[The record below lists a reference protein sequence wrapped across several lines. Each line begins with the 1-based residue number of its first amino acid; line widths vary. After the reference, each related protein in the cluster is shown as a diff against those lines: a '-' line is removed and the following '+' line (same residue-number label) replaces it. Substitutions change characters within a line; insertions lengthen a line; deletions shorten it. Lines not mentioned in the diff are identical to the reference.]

1 MASTCACGRFFDQSG
16 SEESLKQQSR
26 VRLANLFT
34 QETRS
39 QVQVAQVDIDLRSCY
54 SMTLSCSTRVS
65 LILLM
70 AIGGLVAQ
78 PTGQGPAG
86 GAGAA
91 AQTPAGLPESQ
102 LRSTYVLGPDDI
114 IVIRA
119 LEAEEINDKPVRV
132 DMSGNIRL
140 PLIGRVHAAGLTIE
154 QLENALTES
163 LKSYV
168 KQPQLS
174 VSVNEY
180 KSQPVSVIG
189 AVGTPGVHQLQGRKT
204 LVEVLS
210 LVGGV
215 KEEAGPTVKI
225 TRQMRWGRIP
235 LPNATE
241 DSTGKVSIAEV
252 SIRDIVNAKNPLGN
266 ILICPDD
273 VISVPRAEIV
283 YVIGE
288 ETKPGGYT
296 LRERE
301 SMSVLQALSMAGGMS
316 RAAGP
321 KNAKLLRQTPGNGE
335 RTEIAVDLK
344 KILAG
349 QGKDTPMLPEDI
361 LLVPNNAPRSVALR
375 SMEAALTIG
384 TGLVLYRR

>member
-1 MASTCACGRFFDQSG
+1 
-16 SEESLKQQSR
+16 
-26 VRLANLFT
+26 
-34 QETRS
+34 
-39 QVQVAQVDIDLRSCY
+39 
-54 SMTLSCSTRVS
+54 MTLSCLTRVCV
-65 LILLM
+65 IFVM

-86 GAGAA
+86 GTGAA

-119 LEAEEINDKPVRV
+119 LEAEEINDKPVRI

-235 LPNATE
+235 LPNATD

-252 SIRDIVNAKNPLGN
+252 SIKDIVNAKNPLGN

-288 ETKPGGYT
+288 VTKPGGYT

-349 QGKDTPMLPEDI
+349 QGKDTPMFPEDI

>member
-1 MASTCACGRFFDQSG
+1 MSFSRLTGLCAPVVMALSLLHAQSAGQISPPAPTQVSVAMG
-16 SEESLKQQSR
+16 SSD
-26 VRLANLFT
+26 A
-34 QETRS
+34 
-39 QVQVAQVDIDLRSCY
+39 
-54 SMTLSCSTRVS
+54 
-65 LILLM
+65 
-70 AIGGLVAQ
+70 
-78 PTGQGPAG
+78 P
-86 GAGAA
+86 
-91 AQTPAGLPESQ
+91 
-102 LRSTYVLGPDDI
+102 LRSTYVLGPDDV

-163 LKSYV
+163 LKAYV

-189 AVGTPGVHQLQGRKT
+189 SVGTPGVHQLQGRKT
-204 LVEVLS
+204 LIEVLS
-210 LVGGV
+210 MVGGV
-215 KEEAGPTVKI
+215 KEDAGPYVKI
-225 TRQMRWGRIP
+225 TRQMRWGKIP
-235 LPNATE
+235 LANAVE
-241 DSTGKVSIAEV
+241 DPSGKVSVAEV
-252 SIRDIVNAKNPLGN
+252 SIKDILTAKNPLGN
-266 ILICPDD
+266 ILICPED
-273 VISVPRAEIV
+273 VITVPRAELV

-288 ETKPGGYT
+288 VTKPGMYT

-301 SMSVLQALSMAGGMS
+301 SLSVLQALSLAGGLS

-321 KNAKLLRQTPGNGE
+321 KNAKILRPTPGNGE
-335 RTEIAVDLK
+335 RTEIAVDVRK
-344 KILAG
+344 MLAG
-349 QGKDTPMLPEDI
+349 QEKDTLMLPEDI
-361 LLVPNNAPRSVALR
+361 LFVPNNVSKNVALR

>member
-1 MASTCACGRFFDQSG
+1 MP
-16 SEESLKQQSR
+16 LSR
-26 VRLANLFT
+26 
-34 QETRS
+34 
-39 QVQVAQVDIDLRSCY
+39 
-54 SMTLSCSTRVS
+54 
-65 LILLM
+65 LIGVCVISAM
-70 AIGGLVAQ
+70 AICGLGAQ
-78 PTGQGPAG
+78 ST
-86 GAGAA
+86 GAGSPAVSPGLA

-163 LKSYV
+163 LKNYV

-215 KEEAGPTVKI
+215 KEESGPTVKI

-235 LPNATE
+235 LPNAT
-241 DSTGKVSIAEV
+241 DDPTGKVSIAEV
-252 SIRDIVNAKNPLGN
+252 SIKDIVNAKNPLGN

-273 VISVPRAEIV
+273 VISVPRAEII

-288 ETKPGGYT
+288 VTKPGGYT

-321 KNAKLLRQTPGNGE
+321 KNAKLLRATPGNGE

-344 KILAG
+344 KILSG
-349 QGKDTPMLPEDI
+349 QGKDAPMFPEDI
-361 LLVPNNAPRSVALR
+361 LLVPSNAPRSAALR
-375 SMEAALTIG
+375 GMEAALTIG